1 MARAHAIAFAKNVQL
16 LSHKYMTKTKLTSKE
31 NYLDHALPILKEKLK
46 RENLMSLPKIDHI
59 VVASGVGKHAKEGKF
74 LEDVEKGMVL
84 LTGQKPAQTLSKKS
98 IAGFKLRENQVA
110 GLKVTLRGKRMDDFL
125 KKLIHVVF
133 PRVRDFRGVQSGCID
148 QNGNMSVGIREA
160 AAFPEVDPQKI
171 ETIFGLQVTVV
182 TTAKNKEEAKV
193 LFESIGF
200 PLTDAAIEDTK
211 VFGVQKKVSK
221 KRA

>member
-1 MARAHAIAFAKNVQL
+1 
-16 LSHKYMTKTKLTSKE
+16 MTKSSLNSKE
-31 NYLDHALPILKEKLK
+31 TYLQNALPILKEKLK
-46 RENLMSLPKIDHI
+46 RENLMSLPRVDHI

-74 LEDVEKGMVL
+74 LEDVEKGLVL

-110 GLKVTLRGKRMDDFL
+110 GLMVTLRGKRMDDFL

-133 PRVRDFRGVQSGCID
+133 PRVRDFRGVQSKCID

-211 VFGVQKKVSK
+211 VFGVQKKTSSK
-221 KRA
+221 KHA

>member
-1 MARAHAIAFAKNVQL
+1 
-16 LSHKYMTKTKLTSKE
+16 MTKSKLSSKE
-31 NYLDHALPILKEKLK
+31 TYLQNAIPVLKEKLK
-46 RENLMSLPKIDHI
+46 RENLMSLPRVDHI

-74 LEDVEKGMVL
+74 LEDVEKGMVF

-110 GLKVTLRGKRMDDFL
+110 GLRVTLRGKRMDDFL

-133 PRVRDFRGVQSGCID
+133 PRVRDFRGVQSKCID

-160 AAFPEVDPQKI
+160 QAFPEVDPQKI

-182 TTAKNKEEAKV
+182 TTAKNREEAKI

-200 PLTDAAIEDTK
+200 PLTDAAVDDMK
-211 VFGVQKKVSK
+211 VIGVQKKVSK